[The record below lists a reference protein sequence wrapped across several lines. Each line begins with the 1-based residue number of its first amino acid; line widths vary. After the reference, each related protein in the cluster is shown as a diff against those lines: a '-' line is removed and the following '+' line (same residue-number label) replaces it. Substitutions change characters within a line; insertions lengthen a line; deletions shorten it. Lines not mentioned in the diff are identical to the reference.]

1 MLSYP
6 DHLLA
11 TNFVRWEE
19 FFCQQM
25 ILVLSRLTENLGLD
39 LNGPLLKTI
48 VQVSESFG
56 IIWNGFCNI
65 CHISLNLQGQ
75 IDMWTHN
82 ACSQECL
89 KHFSSILIDS
99 LHIQIVSKEAVFSRS
114 LIEFSIWEFEF
125 QFWTDR
131 PSRLLNWRRKKQL
144 DEIAKFRRQNTQ
156 NELQVPRTALKRIKR
171 LKLRLET
178 TENMSAMV

>member
-1 MLSYP
+1 MNGCGWCSATQTIFWPQILSGGL
-6 DHLLA
+6 HLG
-11 TNFVRWEE
+11 RIC
-19 FFCQQM
+19 CQQM
-25 ILVLSRLTENLGLD
+25 ILVFSRLTENLGLD

-65 CHISLNLQGQ
+65 YHNSLNWQDQ

-114 LIEFSIWEFEF
+114 LIEFSICEFEF

-131 PSRLLNWRRKKQL
+131 PGRLLNWRRKKYNSMKL
-144 DEIAKFRRQNTQ
+144 QNSG
-156 NELQVPRTALKRIKR
+156 NKIHKMS
-171 LKLRLET
+171 LRCHKQP
-178 TENMSAMV
+178 